1 MNAKQ
6 DTAERTAQR
15 KEQNAIEL
23 SKIRL
28 YNLTELEPVIGVTH
42 RTLVNYIKSGRLT
55 ATKIGGKWKVTENN
69 LTRFLNGETK

>member
-23 SKIRL
+23 SKIKL

-42 RTLVNYIKSGRLT
+42 RTLVNYVKSGRLKG
-55 ATKIGGKWKVTENN
+55 TKIGGQWKVTEDN
-69 LTRFLNGETK
+69 LRKFLNGE

>member
-23 SKIRL
+23 SKIKL

-42 RTLVNYIKSGRLT
+42 RTLVNYVKSGRLKG
-55 ATKIGGKWKVTENN
+55 AKIGGQWKVTEDN
-69 LTRFLNGETK
+69 LRKFLNGE

>member
-1 MNAKQ
+1 MTAKQ

-28 YNLTELEPVIGVTH
+28 YNLTELEPVVGVTH
-42 RTLVNYIKSGRLT
+42 RTLVNYIKTGRLT
-55 ATKIGGKWKVTENN
+55 ATKIGGQWKVTEEN
-69 LTRFLNGETK
+69 LKKFLNGD